1 MAKKFENLE
10 KKMNPKRVEQAKAR
24 AREVMAEM
32 LLAEIRKEAGF
43 TQEDL
48 AKTIGVKQPSLS
60 KLESQ
65 DDIQIS
71 TLQRLIQAL
80 GGQYQIKKGR
90 SGGDIKGF
98 DIVKIIFIFIL
109 LSIVAINFF
118 GNGGGGQRGGRGGY
132 YGGGHG
138 GFGRGGGLGGGG
150 FSGGGGGFGGGGASG
165 GW

>member
-10 KKMNPKRVEQAKAR
+10 MKMNPKRVKQAKAR

-48 AKTIGVKQPSLS
+48 AKSIGVKQPSLS

-80 GGQYQIKKGR
+80 GGQLELIAHMP
-90 SGGDIKGF
+90 GGDIRISQFKT
-98 DIVKIIFIFIL
+98 
-109 LSIVAINFF
+109 
-118 GNGGGGQRGGRGGY
+118 Q
-132 YGGGHG
+132 H
-138 GFGRGGGLGGGG
+138 
-150 FSGGGGGFGGGGASG
+150 
-165 GW
+165 

>member
-10 KKMNPKRVEQAKAR
+10 KKMNPKRVKQAKAR

-80 GGQYQIKKGR
+80 GGQLELIAHMP
-90 SGGDIKGF
+90 GGDIRISQFKT
-98 DIVKIIFIFIL
+98 
-109 LSIVAINFF
+109 
-118 GNGGGGQRGGRGGY
+118 Q
-132 YGGGHG
+132 H
-138 GFGRGGGLGGGG
+138 
-150 FSGGGGGFGGGGASG
+150 
-165 GW
+165 